1 MYKLTHNSG
10 KQEIGDCEYEKN
22 GEESHGIDPCNVS
35 DMCGSANYGKSKFE
49 SNQREKSSKE
59 QQKLC

>member
-22 GEESHGIDPCNVS
+22 GEESHGIDPCNVF
-35 DMCGSANYGKSKFE
+35 DMYGSANYGKSKFE
-49 SNQREKSSKE
+49 SNQREKK
-59 QQKLC
+59 Q